1 MSFDEILRARK
12 GAALAQA
19 QRLGPAFYQNGDGRI
34 PAREFK
40 RTPVGNAKEMGMFPK
55 RYSECLE
62 YNQKIKIC
70 CRHMENVTG
79 RLYKTHPDLNGPDLF
94 IATCGV
100 CGCNHY
106 RLAVGE
112 Q

>member
-1 MSFDEILRARK
+1 MSFEEILKTRK
-12 GAALAQA
+12 GAALLQA
-19 QRLGPAFYQNGDGRI
+19 QRLGPEFYQNGEMRF
-34 PAREFK
+34 PAREFPQ
-40 RTPVGNAKEMGMFPK
+40 TPVGGPRKMDSFPRK
-55 RYSECLE
+55 YSECLE
-62 YNQKIKIC
+62 HNQKIKIC

-79 RLYKTHPDLNGPDLF
+79 RLYKTHPDLKGPDLF
-94 IATCGV
+94 IATCGE